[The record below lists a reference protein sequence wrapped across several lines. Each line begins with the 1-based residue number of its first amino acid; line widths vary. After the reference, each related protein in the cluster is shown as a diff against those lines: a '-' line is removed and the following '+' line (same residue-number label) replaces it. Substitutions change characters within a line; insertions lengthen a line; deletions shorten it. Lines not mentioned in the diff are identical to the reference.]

1 VKFLVLL
8 SLAGK
13 RNYWKDLFMLTD
25 PLADLLTRIR
35 NANKARFET
44 VDIPYSRLKTGVVN
58 LLKRE
63 GYVSNFKVVSTENN
77 KKILRVFLRYDDQK
91 QPIIT
96 GLKRVS
102 KPSLRVYARKDNLPS
117 VRSGLGRAILSTS
130 KGIVTDREARD
141 LNVGGEVLCY
151 IW

>member
-1 VKFLVLL
+1 
-8 SLAGK
+8 
-13 RNYWKDLFMLTD
+13 MLTD

-44 VDIPYSRLKTGVVN
+44 VDIPYSRLKTGIVN

-117 VRSGLGRAILSTS
+117 VRSGLGLAILSTS
-130 KGIVTDREARD
+130 KGVVTDREAQD